1 MNDYLAKPITP
12 AALFAV
18 LEKWTNQS
26 EHSGGIA
33 EPDDGLAKLRDEF
46 MTQCAADLSEVKRL
60 LGSGS
65 PNARDEL
72 KKLAHRVA
80 GTSGMLGLANMSICA
95 RELDEALCREDVPNV
110 AEYAQFMVNLE
121 RLVRAA

>member
-1 MNDYLAKPITP
+1 
-12 AALFAV
+12 
-18 LEKWTNQS
+18 
-26 EHSGGIA
+26 
-33 EPDDGLAKLRDEF
+33 

-65 PNARDEL
+65 PSARDEL

-95 RELDEALCREDVPNV
+95 RELDEALCRTNVPDV
-110 AEYAQFMVNLE
+110 AEYAQFLVNLE